1 MLRHWGT
8 NVGVVAMLD
17 MPVVDPG
24 RWFKRRCYCGLTV
37 DTHPC
42 PGTPVIFN

>member
-24 RWFKRRCYCGLTV
+24 RWFKRRCYCGLWWTL
-37 DTHPC
+37 TPAL
-42 PGTPVIFN
+42 GTPVIFN